1 MVTVNAR
8 HALGKLHNDTTS
20 YRKTR
25 RVRRCV
31 AGARRSGASPAHGHQ
46 MHELGSIDVMRLDR
60 TPVAS
65 RCLRIKL
72 YLNENLP

>member
-1 MVTVNAR
+1 MSDISAM
-8 HALGKLHNDTTS
+8 
-20 YRKTR
+20 
-25 RVRRCV
+25 RRC
-31 AGARRSGASPAHGHQ
+31 PAPHQ

-72 YLNENLP
+72 YFNENFP

>member
-1 MVTVNAR
+1 MAQGVEPTER
-8 HALGKLHNDTTS
+8 GGG
-20 YRKTR
+20 
-25 RVRRCV
+25 
-31 AGARRSGASPAHGHQ
+31 AGSARRSGARPAHGHQ

-72 YLNENLP
+72 YFDENFP